1 MSEKCGVC
9 GSPFPCKLSMESHR
23 VLYPSHFGGVPKA
36 NVNVVEAASTENLKG
51 RYRRHKEATEE

>member
-9 GSPFPCKLSMESHR
+9 GSPFPCRLSMESHR
-23 VLYPSHFGGVPKA
+23 VLYLSHFGGVPKI
-36 NVNVVEAASTENLKG
+36 NVNVVETASTENLKG

>member
-9 GSPFPCKLSMESHR
+9 GSPFPCRLSMESHR

-36 NVNVVEAASTENLKG
+36 NVNTVEAASTENLKAK
-51 RYRRHKEATEE
+51 YRRHKEKEE